1 MSLSLPG
8 SLVPTEWLASH
19 LDDPTLVSL
28 DGSFK
33 LPGVWPVAAEV
44 FAARRITNARFF
56 HIDATSEL
64 VITNDNIVV
73 ACNTHGLMSGDA
85 PVETGGRT

>member
-19 LDDPTLVSL
+19 PDDPTLVSL
-28 DGSFK
+28 DDPFE
-33 LPGVWPVAAEV
+33 LPGVRTVAAEAI
-44 FAARRITNARFF
+44 AARRITNARFF
-56 HIDATSEL
+56 DIDATAEL

-73 ACNTHGLMSGDA
+73 AYNTHGLKSGDT

>member
-28 DGSFK
+28 DGPFK
-33 LPGVWPVAAEV
+33 LPGVRTVAAEV
-44 FAARRITNARFF
+44 FADRRITIARFF
-56 HIDATSEL
+56 DIDAIAEL

-73 ACNTHGLMSGDA
+73 AYNTHGLMSGDT

>member
-28 DGSFK
+28 DDPFK
-33 LPGVWPVAAEV
+33 LLGVRTVAAEV

-56 HIDATSEL
+56 DIDATAEL

-73 ACNTHGLMSGDA
+73 AYNMHGLKSGDT